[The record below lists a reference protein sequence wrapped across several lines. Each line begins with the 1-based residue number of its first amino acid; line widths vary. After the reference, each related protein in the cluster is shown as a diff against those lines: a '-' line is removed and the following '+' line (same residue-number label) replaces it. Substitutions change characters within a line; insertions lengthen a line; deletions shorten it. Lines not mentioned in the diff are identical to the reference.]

1 MHKTTPTRNER
12 ALIYFSESVI
22 TIGHESMNNGKLN
35 FLRMCNSA
43 DEAATTPSESL
54 ETAWLALAVALKPPA
69 VRRLSGSLE
78 QMSMPA
84 QIHCQMLRDL
94 AER

>member
-43 DEAATTPSESL
+43 DEAATTQQ
-54 ETAWLALAVALKPPA
+54 
-69 VRRLSGSLE
+69 RLVKAKKRYHR
-78 QMSMPA
+78 A
-84 QIHCQMLRDL
+84 QVNLSRPHGWRWRLL
-94 AER
+94 